1 MKNADGITWKHLF
14 TLLLAIGGSSL
25 LITQAPANDEANFPM
40 PGGKAYLDEC
50 GSCHTAYAPGML
62 PARSWRKMMAELAD
76 HFGEDASLSEPQR
89 MEITQALELLASD
102 GSQATQRMRRVNAAI
117 PANAAPQRISE
128 TGYFKF
134 IHDEVRPSIWK
145 RKQIGTLANCIACH
159 PRANDGRYGEREI
172 RIPQN

>member
-1 MKNADGITWKHLF
+1 MNNANAMTWKHLLM
-14 TLLLAIGGSSL
+14 LLLAVGGSTL
-25 LITQAPANDEANFPM
+25 LISQAPANDEANFPM
-40 PGGKAYLDEC
+40 PAGKAYVDEC

-62 PARSWRKMMAELAD
+62 PARAWRKMMAELAD
-76 HFGEDASLSEPQR
+76 HFGEDASLSEPRR

-102 GSQATQRMRRVNAAI
+102 GSQATLRMRRINATI
-117 PANAAPQRISE
+117 PASAAPQRISE
-128 TGYFKF
+128 TGYFRF